1 MRNPAFR
8 PIAAIL
14 GILLLAGTPAHAG
27 PVAIS
32 EVLQVLGSNQYPAE
46 LRLRSVSKAT
56 GSQVSGISGSKQMAG
71 IRQSVID
78 DAVGDG
84 DTGTLAVVDNSADSL
99 LSGTSVSLD
108 GPQANIDVIDQGDLE
123 GTICDCGEVTVPGG
137 GFPKWPLL
145 FLAAIPFF
153 FIHYGC
159 DDCETN
165 TSTPNLAPTP
175 IIPRTRTPEVPEPA
189 SLLLLGSGLAVLGTG
204 LRRRHSRK
212 RLEAQLR
219 EGN

>member
-8 PIAAIL
+8 PMAAVL
-14 GILLLAGTPAHAG
+14 SILLLAGTPAQAG

-32 EVLQVLGSNQYPAE
+32 EVLQVLGKYQNPPE
-46 LRLRSVSKAT
+46 LRLRSVSQGT
-56 GSQVSGISGSKQMAG
+56 GSKVSGIIGSKQTAG
-71 IRQSVID
+71 ID
-78 DAVGDG
+78 DAVAVG
-84 DTGTLAVVDNSADSL
+84 DTGTSGVVDNSADSL

-108 GPQANIDVIDQGDLE
+108 GPQATVDVIDQGDLE

-159 DDCETN
+159 DHCEKN
-165 TSTPNLAPTP
+165 TPSPTP
-175 IIPRTRTPEVPEPA
+175 TPTPTVPRTPEVPEPA
-189 SLLLLGSGLAVLGTG
+189 SLLLFGSGLAALGTG
-204 LRRRHSRK
+204 FRRRHSRK
-212 RLEAQLR
+212 KLEAQLR
-219 EGN
+219 EEGN